1 MDQNV
6 LVPHLAQRRATSLNL
21 PMKKFA
27 LLLVALLMVPV
38 HANAHSGVVATNPST
53 DQVVAVMPSE
63 ISVTFSE
70 ELLVLSDKEIN
81 TITVTAPDGSLLE
94 NLASRVKGPTLIAT
108 VPALDPALNYEYPS
122 GLYTVNY
129 RVVSADG
136 HEVTDSYTFSLNAPM
151 LLATESPA
159 DEGDKQDGGDGVLPL
174 PILIAIL
181 ILLTAGGI
189 LLIRLRKR

>member
-1 MDQNV
+1 
-6 LVPHLAQRRATSLNL
+6 
-21 PMKKFA
+21 MKKFA
-27 LLLVALLMVPV
+27 VLLVALLMVPV
-38 HANAHSGVVATNPST
+38 YANAHAGVVATNPST
-53 DQVVAVMPSE
+53 DQVVTVMPSE

-70 ELLVLSDKEIN
+70 ELLVISDKEIN

-94 NLASRVKGPTLIAT
+94 NLESRVQGPTLIAT
-108 VPALDPALNYEYPS
+108 VPVFDPAPDSALDNEYPS
-122 GLYTVNY
+122 GLYTVAY

-159 DEGDKQDGGDGVLPL
+159 PDSENQDGGDGVLPL

-181 ILLTAGGI
+181 TLLVAGGI

>member
-1 MDQNV
+1 
-6 LVPHLAQRRATSLNL
+6 
-21 PMKKFA
+21 MKKFA
-27 LLLVALLMVPV
+27 VLLAALLMVPV
-38 HANAHSGVVATNPST
+38 YANAHAGVVATTPSQ
-53 DQVVAVMPSE
+53 DQVVTTMPTE

-70 ELLVLSDKEIN
+70 ELLEISDKEVN
-81 TITVTAPDGSLLE
+81 TLTVADPDGALIE
-94 NLASRVKGPTLIAT
+94 NLNPRVEGPTLIAT
-108 VPALDPALNYEYPS
+108 LPAADNESGEYPS

-159 DEGDKQDGGDGVLPL
+159 NQGGDGVIPL
-174 PILIAIL
+174 PILISIL
-181 ILLTAGGI
+181 TLLVAGGI

>member
-1 MDQNV
+1 MVQSAHV
-6 LVPHLAQRRATSLNL
+6 LHHAQRRATSLNL

-27 LLLVALLMVPV
+27 VLLVALLMVPV
-38 HANAHSGVVATNPST
+38 YANAHARVVATNPST
-53 DQVVAVMPSE
+53 DQVVTVMPSE

-70 ELLVLSDKEIN
+70 ELLVISDKEIN

-94 NLASRVKGPTLIAT
+94 NLESRVEGPTLIAT
-108 VPALDPALNYEYPS
+108 VPPLDSALDPTLDNEYPS
-122 GLYTVNY
+122 GLYTVDY

-159 DEGDKQDGGDGVLPL
+159 PDS
-174 PILIAIL
+174 
-181 ILLTAGGI
+181 
-189 LLIRLRKR
+189 KR

>member
-1 MDQNV
+1 
-6 LVPHLAQRRATSLNL
+6 
-21 PMKKFA
+21 MKKFA
-27 LLLVALLMVPV
+27 VLLAALLMVPV
-38 HANAHSGVVATNPST
+38 YANAHAGVVATSPSQ
-53 DQVVAVMPSE
+53 DQVVTTMPTE

-70 ELLVLSDKEIN
+70 ELLEISDKEVN
-81 TITVTAPDGSLLE
+81 TLTVADPDGALIE
-94 NLASRVKGPTLIAT
+94 NLNPRVEGPTLIAT
-108 VPALDPALNYEYPS
+108 LPAADNESGEYPS

-159 DEGDKQDGGDGVLPL
+159 DQGGDGVIPL
-174 PILIAIL
+174 PILISIL
-181 ILLTAGGI
+181 TLLVAGGI

>member
-6 LVPHLAQRRATSLNL
+6 HVQHLAQRRATSLNL

-38 HANAHSGVVATNPST
+38 YANAHAGVVATNPST
-53 DQVVAVMPSE
+53 DEVVTVMPSE

-70 ELLVLSDKEIN
+70 ELLVISDKEIN
-81 TITVTAPDGSLLE
+81 TLTVTAPDGSLLE
-94 NLASRVKGPTLIAT
+94 NLESRVEGPTLIAT
-108 VPALDPALNYEYPS
+108 VPVLNPALDPGPDNEYPS
-122 GLYTVNY
+122 GLYTVKY

-159 DEGDKQDGGDGVLPL
+159 NEGGNGVLPL

-181 ILLTAGGI
+181 TVLVAGGL

>member
-1 MDQNV
+1 MVQNV
-6 LVPHLAQRRATSLNL
+6 LVLHHAQRRATSLNL
-21 PMKKFA
+21 QMKKFA
-27 LLLVALLMVPV
+27 VLLAALLMVPV
-38 HANAHSGVVATNPST
+38 YANAHAGVVATSPST
-53 DQVVAVMPSE
+53 NQVVTVMPSE

-70 ELLVLSDKEIN
+70 ELLVISDKEIN
-81 TITVTAPDGSLLE
+81 TLTVTAPDGSLLK
-94 NLASRVKGPTLIAT
+94 NLKSRVEGPTLIAA
-108 VPALDPALNYEYPS
+108 VPALDPAPDSALDNEYPS
-122 GLYTVNY
+122 GLYTVDY

-159 DEGDKQDGGDGVLPL
+159 NEGGNGVLPL

-181 ILLTAGGI
+181 TMLVAGGL

>member
-1 MDQNV
+1 
-6 LVPHLAQRRATSLNL
+6 
-21 PMKKFA
+21 MKKFA
-27 LLLVALLMVPV
+27 VLLAALLMVPV
-38 HANAHSGVVATNPST
+38 YANAHAGVVATSPSQ
-53 DQVVAVMPSE
+53 DQVVTTMPTE

-70 ELLVLSDKEIN
+70 ELLEISDKEVN
-81 TITVTAPDGSLLE
+81 TLTVADPDGALIE
-94 NLASRVKGPTLIAT
+94 NLNPRVEGPTLIAT
-108 VPALDPALNYEYPS
+108 LPAADNESGEYPS

-159 DEGDKQDGGDGVLPL
+159 NQGGDGVIPL
-174 PILIAIL
+174 PILISIL
-181 ILLTAGGI
+181 TLLVAGGI